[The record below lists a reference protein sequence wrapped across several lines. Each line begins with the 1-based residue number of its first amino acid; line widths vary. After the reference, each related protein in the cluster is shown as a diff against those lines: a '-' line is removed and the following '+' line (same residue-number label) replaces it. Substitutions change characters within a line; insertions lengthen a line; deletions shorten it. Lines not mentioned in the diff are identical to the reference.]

1 MFLSHNEKLG
11 CRYNHLWKLSITPI
25 KLTITV
31 WQSGDI
37 VDPRNRYLWGT
48 FPRDTILPT
57 SYVLCLFEPVK
68 PVYAMDFCGLDACH
82 QYLQCLGYAFESR
95 GKAILGKKQNV
106 ENPFS
111 NRKKRLLVRLKS
123 KKYWLYTS
131 RDNAVRWNLLVS
143 RLALPLFFFLLCAYF
158 WLQPPRQS
166 ALRERGRL
174 TVAYEFLQAIGL
186 NTYRSMAAMVVTEQ
200 ASELSLTVSKNEVFF
215 FFFASILFFVFSF
228 VFSLFRLFRVSFY
241 YIPHEQ
247 LPVNWLASSKDGITY
262 RQSITRPC
270 GGVGPAGTHDGF
282 VLMIHHMRPP
292 MEMLRGASALT
303 PPRGVEVQGIPENN
317 TTLSLQRGSCCNL
330 FAIEL
335 SSRGLHKPWLSLD
348 SMVKISIALKDNPY
362 SLLQHSIL

>member
-215 FFFASILFFVFSF
+215 FFLRQFCFLCSVLFFRCF
-228 VFSLFRLFRVSFY
+228 VCFALVSIIYPTNNYRWTDWHPLKTELRIGNLSRDHAGVSDQQAHTTVLCWWFTICAPPWRCY
-241 YIPHEQ
+241 VARQ
-247 LPVNWLASSKDGITY
+247 L
-262 RQSITRPC
+262 
-270 GGVGPAGTHDGF
+270 
-282 VLMIHHMRPP
+282 
-292 MEMLRGASALT
+292 
-303 PPRGVEVQGIPENN
+303 
-317 TTLSLQRGSCCNL
+317 
-330 FAIEL
+330 
-335 SSRGLHKPWLSLD
+335 
-348 SMVKISIALKDNPY
+348 
-362 SLLQHSIL
+362 